1 MTRRDVRLRTSW
13 FGYRKL
19 DVINCIEHLC
29 ALSDAEERLARET
42 QQGLEADMA
51 QTQQENRALRQEL
64 ARKAAAQTVTAA
76 QADSMRQQM
85 EKLARRLA
93 AAQAQIRRYQTRLFA
108 YERSMIALRK
118 ENAELEAKYNQAQQL
133 CQQQVQQSTP
143 PPQETAAQAPP
154 KPKSKSG
161 PGPKPVQKTPPKPV
175 VKAAP
180 KAEPWVPRTELERLS
195 VELMDQMTRLMT
207 G

>member
-93 AAQAQIRRYQTRLFA
+93 AAKAQIRRYQTRLFA

-143 PPQETAAQAPP
+143 PPQETAAQAPA
-154 KPKSKSG
+154 KPK
-161 PGPKPVQKTPPKPV
+161 PKPVQKTPPKPV

>member
-29 ALSDAEERLARET
+29 VLSDAEERLARET

-85 EKLARRLA
+85 EKLVRRLA
-93 AAQAQIRRYQTRLFA
+93 AAKAQIRRYQTRLFA

-143 PPQETAAQAPP
+143 PPQETAAQAPA
-154 KPKSKSG
+154 KPK
-161 PGPKPVQKTPPKPV
+161 PKPVQKTPPKPV
-175 VKAAP
+175 VKAVP

>member
-76 QADSMRQQM
+76 QADSMRQQL
-85 EKLARRLA
+85 EKLVRRLA

-118 ENAELEAKYNQAQQL
+118 ENAELEAKYNQVQQL

-143 PPQETAAQAPP
+143 PPQETAAQAPA
-154 KPKSKSG
+154 KPK
-161 PGPKPVQKTPPKPV
+161 PKPVQKTPPKPV
-175 VKAAP
+175 VKAVP

>member
-64 ARKAAAQTVTAA
+64 VRKAAAQTVTAA

-85 EKLARRLA
+85 EKLVRRLA
-93 AAQAQIRRYQTRLFA
+93 AAKAQIRRYQTRLFA

-143 PPQETAAQAPP
+143 PPQETAEQTPA
-154 KPKSKSG
+154 KPK
-161 PGPKPVQKTPPKPV
+161 PKPVQKTPPKPV
-175 VKAAP
+175 VKAVP

>member
-29 ALSDAEERLARET
+29 ALSDAKERLARET

-85 EKLARRLA
+85 EKLVRRLA

-143 PPQETAAQAPP
+143 PPQETAAQAPA
-154 KPKSKSG
+154 KPK
-161 PGPKPVQKTPPKPV
+161 PKPVQKTPPKPV

>member
-64 ARKAAAQTVTAA
+64 ARKSAAQTVTAA

-93 AAQAQIRRYQTRLFA
+93 AAKAQIRRYQTRLFA

-143 PPQETAAQAPP
+143 PPQETAAQAPA
-154 KPKSKSG
+154 KPK
-161 PGPKPVQKTPPKPV
+161 PKPVQKTPPKPV
-175 VKAAP
+175 VKAVP

>member
-64 ARKAAAQTVTAA
+64 ARKVAAQTVTAA

-85 EKLARRLA
+85 EKLVRRLA
-93 AAQAQIRRYQTRLFA
+93 AAKAQIRRYQTRLFA

-143 PPQETAAQAPP
+143 PPQETAAQAPA
-154 KPKSKSG
+154 KPK
-161 PGPKPVQKTPPKPV
+161 PKPVQKTPPKPV
-175 VKAAP
+175 VKAVP

>member
-64 ARKAAAQTVTAA
+64 ARKAAAQTVPAA

-93 AAQAQIRRYQTRLFA
+93 AAKAQIRRYQTRLFA

-143 PPQETAAQAPP
+143 PPQETAAQAPA
-154 KPKSKSG
+154 KPK
-161 PGPKPVQKTPPKPV
+161 PKPVQKTPPKPV
-175 VKAAP
+175 VKAVP

>member
-76 QADSMRQQM
+76 QADSMRQQL

-143 PPQETAAQAPP
+143 PPQETAAQAPA
-154 KPKSKSG
+154 KPK
-161 PGPKPVQKTPPKPV
+161 PKPVQKTPPKPV
-175 VKAAP
+175 VKAVP

>member
-85 EKLARRLA
+85 EKLVRRLA
-93 AAQAQIRRYQTRLFA
+93 AAKAQIRRYQTRLFA

-143 PPQETAAQAPP
+143 PPQETAEQTPA
-154 KPKSKSG
+154 KPK
-161 PGPKPVQKTPPKPV
+161 PKPVQKTPPKPV
-175 VKAAP
+175 VKAVP

>member
-85 EKLARRLA
+85 EKLVRRLA
-93 AAQAQIRRYQTRLFA
+93 AAKAQIRRYQTRLFA

-118 ENAELEAKYNQAQQL
+118 ENAELEAKYNQVQQL

-143 PPQETAAQAPP
+143 PPQETAAQAPA
-154 KPKSKSG
+154 KPK
-161 PGPKPVQKTPPKPV
+161 PKPVQKTPPKPV
-175 VKAAP
+175 VKAVP

>member
-19 DVINCIEHLC
+19 YVINCIEHLC

-93 AAQAQIRRYQTRLFA
+93 AAKAQIRRYQTRLFA

-143 PPQETAAQAPP
+143 PPQETAAQAPA
-154 KPKSKSG
+154 KPK
-161 PGPKPVQKTPPKPV
+161 PKPVQKTPPKPV
-175 VKAAP
+175 VKAVP

>member
-76 QADSMRQQM
+76 QADSMRQQL

-93 AAQAQIRRYQTRLFA
+93 AAKAQIRRYQTRLFA

-143 PPQETAAQAPP
+143 PPQETAAQAPA
-154 KPKSKSG
+154 KPKS
-161 PGPKPVQKTPPKPV
+161 KPVQKTPPKPV
-175 VKAAP
+175 VKAVP

>member
-85 EKLARRLA
+85 EKLVRRLSA
-93 AAQAQIRRYQTRLFA
+93 AKAQIRRYQTRLFA

-143 PPQETAAQAPP
+143 PPQETAAQAPA
-154 KPKSKSG
+154 KPK
-161 PGPKPVQKTPPKPV
+161 PKPVQKTPPKPV
-175 VKAAP
+175 VKAVP

>member
-85 EKLARRLA
+85 EKLVRRLA

-143 PPQETAAQAPP
+143 PPQETAAQAPA
-154 KPKSKSG
+154 KPK
-161 PGPKPVQKTPPKPV
+161 PKPVQKTPPKPM

>member
-1 MTRRDVRLRTSW
+1 
-13 FGYRKL
+13 
-19 DVINCIEHLC
+19 
-29 ALSDAEERLARET
+29 
-42 QQGLEADMA
+42 MA

-64 ARKAAAQTVTAA
+64 ARKAAAQSVTAA

-143 PPQETAAQAPP
+143 PPQETAAQAPAKP
-154 KPKSKSG
+154 KPKPG

>member
-76 QADSMRQQM
+76 QADGMRQQM

-143 PPQETAAQAPP
+143 PPQETAAQAPA
-154 KPKSKSG
+154 KPK
-161 PGPKPVQKTPPKPV
+161 PKPVQKTPPKPV
-175 VKAAP
+175 VKAVP

>member
-93 AAQAQIRRYQTRLFA
+93 AAKAQIRRYQTRLFA

-118 ENAELEAKYNQAQQL
+118 ENAELEAKYNQVQQL

-143 PPQETAAQAPP
+143 PPQETAAQAPA
-154 KPKSKSG
+154 KPK
-161 PGPKPVQKTPPKPV
+161 PKPVQKTPPKPV
-175 VKAAP
+175 VKAVP

>member
-85 EKLARRLA
+85 EKLVRRLA

-143 PPQETAAQAPP
+143 PPQETAAQAPA
-154 KPKSKSG
+154 KPK
-161 PGPKPVQKTPPKPV
+161 PKPVQKTPPKPV

>member
-143 PPQETAAQAPP
+143 PPQETAAQAPA
-154 KPKSKSG
+154 KPK
-161 PGPKPVQKTPPKPV
+161 PKPVQKTPPKPV
-175 VKAAP
+175 VKAVP

>member
-1 MTRRDVRLRTSW
+1 MTQRDVRLRTSW

-93 AAQAQIRRYQTRLFA
+93 AAKAQIRRYQTRLFA

-143 PPQETAAQAPP
+143 PPQETAEQTPA
-154 KPKSKSG
+154 KPK
-161 PGPKPVQKTPPKPV
+161 PKPVQKTPPKPV
-175 VKAAP
+175 VKAVP

>member
-85 EKLARRLA
+85 EKLVRRLA
-93 AAQAQIRRYQTRLFA
+93 AAKAQIRRYQTRLFA

-143 PPQETAAQAPP
+143 PPQETAAQAPA
-154 KPKSKSG
+154 KPK
-161 PGPKPVQKTPPKPV
+161 PKPVQKTPPKPV
-175 VKAAP
+175 VKAVP

>member
-76 QADSMRQQM
+76 QADGMRQQL

-143 PPQETAAQAPP
+143 PPQETAAQAPA
-154 KPKSKSG
+154 KPK
-161 PGPKPVQKTPPKPV
+161 PKPVQKTPPKPV

>member
-93 AAQAQIRRYQTRLFA
+93 AAKAQIRRYQTRLFA

-143 PPQETAAQAPP
+143 PPQETAAQAPA
-154 KPKSKSG
+154 KPK
-161 PGPKPVQKTPPKPV
+161 PKPVQKTPPKPV
-175 VKAAP
+175 VKAVP
-180 KAEPWVPRTELERLS
+180 KAEPWVPRTELEHLS

>member
-1 MTRRDVRLRTSW
+1 
-13 FGYRKL
+13 
-19 DVINCIEHLC
+19 
-29 ALSDAEERLARET
+29 
-42 QQGLEADMA
+42 MA

-93 AAQAQIRRYQTRLFA
+93 AAKAQIRRYQTRLFA

-143 PPQETAAQAPP
+143 PPQETAAQAPA
-154 KPKSKSG
+154 KPK
-161 PGPKPVQKTPPKPV
+161 PKPVQKTPPKPV
-175 VKAAP
+175 VKAVP

>member
-1 MTRRDVRLRTSW
+1 MTRRDVMLRTSW

-85 EKLARRLA
+85 EKLVRRLA

-143 PPQETAAQAPP
+143 PPQETAAQAPA
-154 KPKSKSG
+154 KPK
-161 PGPKPVQKTPPKPV
+161 PKPVQKTPPKPV
-175 VKAAP
+175 VKAVP

>member
-93 AAQAQIRRYQTRLFA
+93 AAKAQTRLFA

-143 PPQETAAQAPP
+143 PPQETAAQAPA
-154 KPKSKSG
+154 KPK
-161 PGPKPVQKTPPKPV
+161 PKPVQKTPPKPV
-175 VKAAP
+175 VKAVP

>member
-76 QADSMRQQM
+76 QADGMRQQL

-143 PPQETAAQAPP
+143 PPQETAAQAPA
-154 KPKSKSG
+154 KPK
-161 PGPKPVQKTPPKPV
+161 PKPVQKTPPKPV
-175 VKAAP
+175 VKAVP

>member
-93 AAQAQIRRYQTRLFA
+93 AAKAQIRRYQTRLFA

-143 PPQETAAQAPP
+143 PPQETAAQAPA
-154 KPKSKSG
+154 KPK
-161 PGPKPVQKTPPKPV
+161 PKPVQKTPPKPV
-175 VKAAP
+175 VKAVP

-207 G
+207 S

>member
-76 QADSMRQQM
+76 QAESMRQQM
-85 EKLARRLA
+85 GKLARRLA

-143 PPQETAAQAPP
+143 PPQETAAQAPA
-154 KPKSKSG
+154 KPK
-161 PGPKPVQKTPPKPV
+161 PKPVQKTPPKPV
-175 VKAAP
+175 VKAVP

>member
-42 QQGLEADMA
+42 QQGLESDMA

-85 EKLARRLA
+85 EKLVRRLA
-93 AAQAQIRRYQTRLFA
+93 AAKAQIRRYQTRLFA

-143 PPQETAAQAPP
+143 PPQETAAQAPA
-154 KPKSKSG
+154 KPK
-161 PGPKPVQKTPPKPV
+161 PKPVQKTPPKPV
-175 VKAAP
+175 VKAVP

>member
-29 ALSDAEERLARET
+29 ALSDAEERLARKT

-76 QADSMRQQM
+76 QADGMRQQL

-143 PPQETAAQAPP
+143 PPQETAAQAPA
-154 KPKSKSG
+154 KPK
-161 PGPKPVQKTPPKPV
+161 PKPVQKTPPKPV
-175 VKAAP
+175 VKAVP

>member
-76 QADSMRQQM
+76 QADGMRQQL

-93 AAQAQIRRYQTRLFA
+93 AAKAQIRRYQTRLFA

-143 PPQETAAQAPP
+143 PPQETAAQAPA
-154 KPKSKSG
+154 KPK
-161 PGPKPVQKTPPKPV
+161 PKPVQKTPPKPV
-175 VKAAP
+175 VKAVP

>member
-42 QQGLEADMA
+42 QQGLEEDMA

-93 AAQAQIRRYQTRLFA
+93 AAKAQIRRYQTRLFA

-143 PPQETAAQAPP
+143 PPQETAAQAPA
-154 KPKSKSG
+154 KPK
-161 PGPKPVQKTPPKPV
+161 PKPVQKTPPKPV
-175 VKAAP
+175 VKAVP

>member
-42 QQGLEADMA
+42 HKDWR
-51 QTQQENRALRQEL
+51 QTWRRRSKENRALRREL

-76 QADSMRQQM
+76 QADGMRQQM
-85 EKLARRLA
+85 EKLVRRLA
-93 AAQAQIRRYQTRLFA
+93 ATKAQIRRYQTRLFA

-133 CQQQVQQSTP
+133 CQQQVQQARLRPGDRS
-143 PPQETAAQAPP
+143 AGSCKA
-154 KPKSKSG
+154 KSPNRCRKR
-161 PGPKPVQKTPPKPV
+161 
-175 VKAAP
+175 P
-180 KAEPWVPRTELERLS
+180 KAGGKRRCLRQSRGCPAPSWSACP
-195 VELMDQMTRLMT
+195 
-207 G
+207 

>member
-93 AAQAQIRRYQTRLFA
+93 AAKAQIRRYQTRLFA

-118 ENAELEAKYNQAQQL
+118 ENAELEEKYNQAQQL

-143 PPQETAAQAPP
+143 PPQETAAQAPA
-154 KPKSKSG
+154 KPK
-161 PGPKPVQKTPPKPV
+161 PKPVQKTPPKPV
-175 VKAAP
+175 VKAVP

>member
-29 ALSDAEERLARET
+29 ALSDAEDRLAREI

-85 EKLARRLA
+85 EKLVRRLA
-93 AAQAQIRRYQTRLFA
+93 AAKAQIRRYQTRLFA

-143 PPQETAAQAPP
+143 PPQETAAQAPA
-154 KPKSKSG
+154 KPK
-161 PGPKPVQKTPPKPV
+161 PKPVQKTPPKPV
-175 VKAAP
+175 VKAVP

>member
-118 ENAELEAKYNQAQQL
+118 ENAELEAKYNQVQQL

-143 PPQETAAQAPP
+143 PPQETAAQAPA
-154 KPKSKSG
+154 KPK
-161 PGPKPVQKTPPKPV
+161 PKPVQKTPPKPV
-175 VKAAP
+175 VKAVP

>member
-29 ALSDAEERLARET
+29 ALGDAEERLARET

-93 AAQAQIRRYQTRLFA
+93 AAKAQIRRYQTRLFA

-143 PPQETAAQAPP
+143 PPQETAAQAPA
-154 KPKSKSG
+154 KPK
-161 PGPKPVQKTPPKPV
+161 PKPVQKTPPKPV
-175 VKAAP
+175 VKAVP

>member
-76 QADSMRQQM
+76 QADSMRQQR

-93 AAQAQIRRYQTRLFA
+93 AAKAQIRRYQTRLFA

-143 PPQETAAQAPP
+143 PPQETAAQAPA
-154 KPKSKSG
+154 KPK
-161 PGPKPVQKTPPKPV
+161 PKPVQKTPPKPV
-175 VKAAP
+175 VKAVP